1 MEEETKKEE
10 TQEDQTKE
18 ETVEESEKT
27 EEIQKDESQEEKPL
41 EKMTAPELKEIA
53 KQIPGATGV
62 TAMKKADLISL
73 IKKHRGIEEEEPK
86 KKGVV
91 KGGANIKEIKQ
102 KIIILKADKRE
113 AQKEKKNKKEKNIL
127 RRRINRLKKRTR
139 KAV

>member
-73 IKKHRGIEEEEPK
+73 IKKHCGIEEEEPK

>member
-113 AQKEKKNKKEKNIL
+113 AQKEKKNKKEMNIL